1 MEKTQAKL
9 RAITEQGTSGI
20 ESLSSVFGTEPAAPV
35 DDDSDDDMTDAP
47 KPKKS
52 MADVKVAKKKTV
64 KSASK
69 KYAKVYVAG
78 QTGAHN
84 ARLKISKSNKR
95 GQTKRGFSSGRKSAG
110 GTSKK
115 KSNKKLAKF

>member
-9 RAITEQGTSGI
+9 RAITSQGSGI
-20 ESLSSVFGTEPAAPV
+20 EALSSVFGTEPAAPV
-35 DDDSDDDMTDAP
+35 DNDSDSDGDMTDAP
-47 KPKKS
+47 EPKKS
-52 MADVKVAKKKTV
+52 MADVKVAKKKSV
-64 KSASK
+64 RSASK

-95 GQTKRGFSSGRKSAG
+95 GQTKRGFSSGKKTGS
-110 GTSKK
+110 GTKK
-115 KSNKKLAKF
+115 KSSKKMAKF